1 MSHEQ
6 SFPEDSAL
14 YFDQQRNRVLNRA
27 LQEHAIYTAF
37 AKIYD
42 RNSEHTSVTFPVQIE
57 YVQPVDEPQQT
68 KFMGTVAI
76 NMILLDED
84 LSPMI
89 SKPYQAIVQEG
100 MWHVNDPIPVSVSN
114 VEPVK
119 VGYFLVAMPNDPEI
133 SKFIDSNGTNDPHG
147 TSS

>member
-1 MSHEQ
+1 MSQEQ

-14 YFDQQRNRVLNRA
+14 YFDQQRNRVLNPA

-37 AKIYD
+37 AKIYE
-42 RNSEHTSVTFPVQIE
+42 RNSGHTSVAFPVQIE
-57 YVQPVDEPQQT
+57 YIQPVDESQQK

-76 NMILLDED
+76 NMVLLDED

-100 MWHVNDPIPVSVSN
+100 IWHVNEPIPVSRPN
-114 VEPVK
+114 IEPVK
-119 VGYFLVAMPNDPEI
+119 LGYFLLAMPNDPDI
-133 SKFIDSNGTNDPHG
+133 SQFIDSNDTNDPHG
-147 TSS
+147 TLS